1 MFSAATK
8 SGKTATAAAADPYF
22 YDVPLLLSGDG
33 TNGAQNNTFIDGST
47 NAFSITR
54 NGNTTQGTFSPYGSL
69 WSNYFDGSSAL
80 TTGSGATF
88 FAGDFTIE
96 FWFMAPSV
104 PSGYD
109 FYFVDSLNVANNFAI
124 EAYGGIIR
132 WVYSGTNVIGSASFT
147 PTAGVWYH
155 IALVRSGSG
164 TNNCTMYV
172 NGTALWQATKTGS
185 VNNSP
190 GPWTIGQAGNST
202 TKFTGY
208 ISNFRVVNGTAVYTS
223 AFTPPTVPLTAIAN
237 TSVLTCQSNRFIE
250 NSSNAYTISTV
261 GTPSIQRF
269 SPFNPTSPYSTS
281 VIGGSG
287 YFDNNSSY
295 LTAPSNAAWTFGT
308 GDFTVEAWVY
318 VSAFTNYRGV
328 VGNLITNSEIGRA
341 HV

>member
-1 MFSAATK
+1 MC
-8 SGKTATAAAADPYF
+8 
-22 YDVPLLLSGDG
+22 
-33 TNGAQNNTFIDGST
+33 
-47 NAFSITR
+47 
-54 NGNTTQGTFSPYGSL
+54 
-69 WSNYFDGSSAL
+69 SSDL
-80 TTGSGATF
+80 
-88 FAGDFTIE
+88 
-96 FWFMAPSV
+96 
-104 PSGYD
+104 
-109 FYFVDSLNVANNFAI
+109 
-124 EAYGGIIR
+124 
-132 WVYSGTNVIGSASFT
+132 
-147 PTAGVWYH
+147 
-155 IALVRSGSG
+155 
-164 TNNCTMYV
+164 
-172 NGTALWQATKTGS
+172 
-185 VNNSP
+185 

-208 ISNFRVVNGTAVYTS
+208 ISNFRVVNGTAIYTS

-328 VGNLITNSEIGRA
+328 VGNLITNSDTTWQLDRKSTRLNSS
-341 HV
+341 H